1 MGQSGEKITRT
12 EKFKIAGLIGVAVF
26 VVSMI
31 IWSAFETHI
40 RYLVAGFF
48 ESLQNFFSSIFD
60 IHSLAYLD
68 NVILSLVIRW

>member
-48 ESLQNFFSSIFD
+48 ESLQNFFLAFSIY
-60 IHSLAYLD
+60 IAWH
-68 NVILSLVIRW
+68 IWTM